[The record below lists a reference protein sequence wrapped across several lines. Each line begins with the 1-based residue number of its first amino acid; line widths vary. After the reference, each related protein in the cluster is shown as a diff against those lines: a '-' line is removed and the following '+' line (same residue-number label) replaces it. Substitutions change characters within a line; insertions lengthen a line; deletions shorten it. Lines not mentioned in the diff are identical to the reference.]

1 MSVPLGEVM
10 IQYPKFKQTP
20 FSTPVPPHSSHP
32 RTQIKPSAAHLQ
44 LILSVF
50 NLCVACCEDPAW
62 CTTATHT
69 NIYTSWALRK
79 SACGSEIWC
88 FVCAF
93 SLFTPHCPLVSS
105 PPLPYHITSTFSSFH
120 PHSSISSTLSRQ
132 LSPMRLSHTVQIKTP
147 PNEGWQCVQD

>member
-79 SACGSEIWC
+79 SACGSEMVFCLC
-88 FVCAF
+88 F
-93 SLFTPHCPLVSS
+93 FT
-105 PPLPYHITSTFSSFH
+105 FH
-120 PHSSISSTLSRQ
+120 PSLSSRFLPTSTLSYYIHLLILPSPLLHLLHP
-132 LSPMRLSHTVQIKTP
+132 LSTALSNAAESHRTDKNP
-147 PNEGWQCVQD
+147 S